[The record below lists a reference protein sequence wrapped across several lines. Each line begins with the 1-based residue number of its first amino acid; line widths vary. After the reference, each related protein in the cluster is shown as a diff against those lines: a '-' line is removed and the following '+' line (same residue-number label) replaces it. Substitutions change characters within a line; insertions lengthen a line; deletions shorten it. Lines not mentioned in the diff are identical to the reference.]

1 MSFSGVGHS
10 HVKELC
16 VVIKSCSSLPQSS
29 GSLRRIRV
37 ALDDAGFDIGSS
49 RLALNEAWKVEKGAL
64 IRQAHYSHWKL

>member
-10 HVKELC
+10 HMKELG
-16 VVIKSCSSLPQSS
+16 VVIKSCYSVPQSS
-29 GSLRRIRV
+29 GSLSRIRV
-37 ALDDAGFDIGSS
+37 ALGDAGFDVGSS